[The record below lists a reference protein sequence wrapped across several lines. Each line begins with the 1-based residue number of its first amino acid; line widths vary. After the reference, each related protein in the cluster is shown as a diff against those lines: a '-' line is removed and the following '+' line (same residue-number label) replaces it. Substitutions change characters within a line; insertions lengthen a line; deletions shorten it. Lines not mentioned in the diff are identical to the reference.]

1 LDKNNAMPAP
11 RRVDILDFAMRNI
24 LQRRVLFGFLLYVL
38 LATSMDAQLASP
50 SIAGDFAGVL
60 GNLHVTLHLQQDQ
73 AGALTGTLDSV
84 DQGAFGLSC
93 AHVTLSGR
101 QFSFEVPM
109 VHGSYKGEASADG
122 KTITGTWNQ
131 GSPQPLNFTRQ
142 ITVSA
147 PAREMATRNTFEFA
161 ANTRTF
167 YTFVPK
173 AEGPLPLVLLL
184 HGSGRNGQVMVDAW
198 AVLAAKEHFI
208 VAAPDAYDPAFWQ
221 LKMDPPD
228 FLHAVVDQV
237 EAKHAVDR
245 NRIYLFGHSAGA
257 VYALLLAILDS
268 HSFAAAAV
276 HAGAL
281 QPDNYRLFAYAGR
294 RMPIAIWVGDQDLLF
309 PVEQVTA
316 AKKEFESNGF
326 PIELEIIPHHDHNYY
341 VISDEMNGKAW
352 EFLKKARLRQPEVVE
367 QH

>member
-1 LDKNNAMPAP
+1 
-11 RRVDILDFAMRNI
+11 MRNI

-101 QFSFEVPM
+101 QFSFEVP
-109 VHGSYKGEASADG
+109 VIHGSYKGQVSADA

-131 GSPQPLNFTRQ
+131 GSPQPLKFKRLAT
-142 ITVSA
+142 TSSSSH
-147 PAREMATRNTFEFA
+147 PKATRNTFEFA
-161 ANTRTF
+161 GHTRTF
-167 YTFVPK
+167 YAFVPNN
-173 AEGPLPLVLLL
+173 EGPLPLVLLL
-184 HGSGRNGQVMVDAW
+184 HGSGRNGQIMVDAW
-198 AVLAAKEHFI
+198 KDLAAREHFI
-208 VAAPDAYDPAFWQ
+208 LAAPDAYDPAFWQ
-221 LKMDPPD
+221 SDFDPPE

>member
-1 LDKNNAMPAP
+1 
-11 RRVDILDFAMRNI
+11 
-24 LQRRVLFGFLLYVL
+24 
-38 LATSMDAQLASP
+38 
-50 SIAGDFAGVL
+50 
-60 GNLHVTLHLQQDQ
+60 
-73 AGALTGTLDSV
+73 
-84 DQGAFGLSC
+84 
-93 AHVTLSGR
+93 
-101 QFSFEVPM
+101 
-109 VHGSYKGEASADG
+109 
-122 KTITGTWNQ
+122 
-131 GSPQPLNFTRQ
+131 
-142 ITVSA
+142 
-147 PAREMATRNTFEFA
+147 
-161 ANTRTF
+161 
-167 YTFVPK
+167 
-173 AEGPLPLVLLL
+173 
-184 HGSGRNGQVMVDAW
+184 
-198 AVLAAKEHFI
+198 
-208 VAAPDAYDPAFWQ
+208 
-221 LKMDPPD
+221 
-228 FLHAVVDQV
+228 
-237 EAKHAVDR
+237 
-245 NRIYLFGHSAGA
+245 